1 MESAEDGTQ
10 EAARVKPRSSPG
22 RWARFPQPVAQQAV
36 HWHLLVRSASKVS
49 GRRRMTEVSRPFPRL
64 TSMAFRDGRRLKS
77 KCRIPPTRP
86 ALTPTTPQL
95 LKIPAAS
102 SVENHGCR
110 ATAQAGGTVICDGGN
125 VSATAAG
132 RFPSDGANG
141 AGPGRRRPGP
151 NDHPILA
158 ADSCFNA
165 VYQSGVRVPP
175 RSLAARH
182 PWVRSVL
189 DTIVR
194 SLLAPGLCQTHN
206 QYARIQKAGPAP
218 APRTAD
224 RTGRGSVPK
233 GAS

>member
-1 MESAEDGTQ
+1 MG
-10 EAARVKPRSSPG
+10 SSPATGCSAGGSLASACSQCLQGVWPEAHDRSKPTVSAADKHGLPG
-22 RWARFPQPVAQQAV
+22 RAAP
-36 HWHLLVRSASKVS
+36 KVK
-49 GRRRMTEVSRPFPRL
+49 VPHPPNAPRP
-64 TSMAFRDGRRLKS
+64 G
-77 KCRIPPTRP
+77 
-86 ALTPTTPQL
+86 TPTTPQQ
-95 LKIPAAS
+95 LKIPAALGREPRLPGNGAS
-102 SVENHGCR
+102 R
-110 ATAQAGGTVICDGGN
+110 GTVIWGSGN

-141 AGPGRRRPGP
+141 AGPGGRRLGP
-151 NDHPILA
+151 NDHPILT